1 MISFLIMLWKRLPG
15 QPAGEGGEGDDRS
28 DSDVMLRYLSGYT
41 YIKEEIPIKCETIT
55 NPILFISML
64 QAAAAKRKREAEEAR
79 LRNGATGMES
89 LVPISTPSTPNA
101 NSNGT
106 AKSITQNGTNGT
118 SSNKAADYY
127 VRGDV
132 PADITHRKI
141 Q

>member
-1 MISFLIMLWKRLPG
+1 
-15 QPAGEGGEGDDRS
+15 
-28 DSDVMLRYLSGYT
+28 
-41 YIKEEIPIKCETIT
+41 
-55 NPILFISML
+55 ML

-106 AKSITQNGTNGT
+106 AKSITQNGT